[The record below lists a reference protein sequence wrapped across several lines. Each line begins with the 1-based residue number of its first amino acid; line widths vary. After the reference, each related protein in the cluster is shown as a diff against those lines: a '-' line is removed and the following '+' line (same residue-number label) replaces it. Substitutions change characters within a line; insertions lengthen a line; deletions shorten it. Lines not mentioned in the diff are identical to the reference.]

1 MTGVQTCALP
11 ISAWCIAARPSARL
25 ALILAAQHRTVIG
38 DFGVRLR
45 RHTRDR
51 ILIGPIWMD
60 ALPVITVL
68 AVKLLRVGRH
78 DRSDRCAASKA
89 CKQAERKKRSEEH
102 TSELQS
108 LMRISYAVFCLKK
121 KNTNTTQ

>member
-1 MTGVQTCALP
+1 MLSLRDALLIYP
-11 ISAWCIAARPSARL
+11 AFVVVVDAVAVAAICTACGIAARPSARL

-38 DFGVRLR
+38 DFGVRRR

-89 CKQAERKKRSEEH
+89 CKQAERKSKRLNSSH
-102 TSELQS
+102 
-108 LMRISYAVFCLKK
+108 
-121 KNTNTTQ
+121 